1 MAAVPIPITAQT
13 INLLPHAEAKTVYD
27 ALQFAYPTLIGARP
41 HSGPGSGPSTLV
53 KTLQALVS
61 SNPTLLPVDA
71 TAAATMTLGGVALVT
86 YVPHAPPMPPPVAV
100 IPPPVMIPTAA
111 LVPPVI
117 TPAVITPVVTPAVP
131 LVVAPPTVTPPIVL
145 PPISPGDIA
154 ALIANAIQAQS
165 VSQNQLIMDTLKQ
178 QGREFDKRMES
189 QFKIITDSLKVAPTP
204 STSQEVLD
212 ELDNLHTKRQL
223 AVRDHGIMTPAQR
236 IQAGI
241 DQHIKGMDAEEA
253 RLRDLFIVISNQ
265 ERRDARASQA
275 ATTKASTPKRASG
288 NLPQPATKKL
298 NSGHQSGTTSTIVGS
313 DSDEQASDAEVVSGD
328 GLSLLK
334 DSPASKTKDSSSIR
348 FESSDHML
356 ACVMEVYNK
365 EAAGAPVWGKD
376 SSDLPF
382 RREGKAH
389 HPLLT
394 TLITFAHKAHKLQAK
409 GIRSMITD
417 PEGSK
422 VDILSSQALY
432 EQMIGELLARTA
444 RSQIVR
450 ELAISLG
457 WDAAEN
463 AETLAPPINASTPSN
478 VTVFMSG
485 ATGSVLKLATKR
497 SSLSSGQLGKPPTDN
512 SYKSSPPS
520 GRGSGQ
526 GSQSGNQHPMCKTC
540 HRRHLP
546 PCRIACTKCTG
557 SRPPLQAG
565 HSGACRT

>member
-1 MAAVPIPITAQT
+1 
-13 INLLPHAEAKTVYD
+13 
-27 ALQFAYPTLIGARP
+27 
-41 HSGPGSGPSTLV
+41 
-53 KTLQALVS
+53 
-61 SNPTLLPVDA
+61 
-71 TAAATMTLGGVALVT
+71 
-86 YVPHAPPMPPPVAV
+86 
-100 IPPPVMIPTAA
+100 
-111 LVPPVI
+111 
-117 TPAVITPVVTPAVP
+117 
-131 LVVAPPTVTPPIVL
+131 
-145 PPISPGDIA
+145 
-154 ALIANAIQAQS
+154 
-165 VSQNQLIMDTLKQ
+165 MDTLKQ
-178 QGREFDKRMES
+178 QGRDFDKRMES

-223 AVRDHGIMTPAQR
+223 AIRDHGIMTPAQR

-313 DSDEQASDAEVVSGD
+313 DSDEQASDAEVGSGD
-328 GLSLLK
+328 GLSLLR

-444 RSQIVR
+444 RSQMVR

-457 WDAAEN
+457 WDPAEN

-526 GSQSGNQHPMCKTC
+526 GSQSGNQHPTCKTC

-546 PCRIACTKCTG
+546 PCRLACTKCTG
-557 SRPPLQAG
+557 NKPPLQAG

>member
-1 MAAVPIPITAQT
+1 
-13 INLLPHAEAKTVYD
+13 
-27 ALQFAYPTLIGARP
+27 
-41 HSGPGSGPSTLV
+41 
-53 KTLQALVS
+53 
-61 SNPTLLPVDA
+61 
-71 TAAATMTLGGVALVT
+71 
-86 YVPHAPPMPPPVAV
+86 
-100 IPPPVMIPTAA
+100 
-111 LVPPVI
+111 
-117 TPAVITPVVTPAVP
+117 
-131 LVVAPPTVTPPIVL
+131 
-145 PPISPGDIA
+145 
-154 ALIANAIQAQS
+154 
-165 VSQNQLIMDTLKQ
+165 
-178 QGREFDKRMES
+178 
-189 QFKIITDSLKVAPTP
+189 
-204 STSQEVLD
+204 
-212 ELDNLHTKRQL
+212 
-223 AVRDHGIMTPAQR
+223 MTPQQR
-236 IQAGI
+236 AAGTI
-241 DQHIKGMDAEEA
+241 DHLLKCMDADEEK
-253 RLRDLFIVISNQ
+253 LRALFTTLDRQ
-265 ERRDARASQA
+265 ERKDARVNA
-275 ATTKASTPKRASG
+275 ATTKASTPKRVSG
-288 NLPQPATKKL
+288 NLPQPAAKKL

-389 HPLLT
+389 QPLLS